1 MSLILYIVMINLLA
15 RIGVA
20 AVRNCRQPK
29 PAPLCAACSFAH
41 LQYATSGKRT
51 ISCTF
56 AGGLRPITID
66 GLYRTDYSDRSKPA
80 RIPIVG
86 FVSESPESQ
95 ALAEVAAA
103 ER

>member
-1 MSLILYIVMINLLA
+1 VPLILYIVMINLLA
-15 RIGVA
+15 RIGVG
-20 AVRNCRQPK
+20 AVRKCRQPK
-29 PAPLCAACSFAH
+29 RAPMCATCSFAH
-41 LQYATSGKRT
+41 MQYANSRKRT

-66 GLYRTDYSDRSKPA
+66 VMYCTDYSDRSKPA

-95 ALAEVAAA
+95 ALAEVVAA